1 MIHQYR
7 ERVELTTVM
16 TVCSKCHLCLEAEP
30 ASKVLFACFLSSLQ
44 KMTLLLALVA
54 LISAFGS
61 SFQYGYNVSVINSPA
76 PVGWTVE
83 LDHDLDVGFQRK
95 QGRSVTADCGGCGQM
110 VALLHALKHQG
121 TGEKWFPWKANGLL
135 SC

>member
-1 MIHQYR
+1 MIHQYQ
-7 ERVELTTVM
+7 ERVELITVM
-16 TVCSKCHLCLEAEP
+16 TVCSKHHLCLEAEP
-30 ASKVLFACFLSSLQ
+30 ASKMLFACFRFPLQ

-76 PVGWTVE
+76 PVGWTVG
-83 LDHDLDVGFQRK
+83 LDRDLDVGFQTK
-95 QGRSVTADCGGCGQM
+95 QGRRVTAGCGGCGWT
-110 VALLHALKHQG
+110 VALLHALKYQG
-121 TGEKWFPWKANGLL
+121 TAEKWFPWKANGLL